1 MPYTTYSRD
10 LYKTKMCSLYMQ
22 QGHCP
27 RQSCSFAHGES
38 ELRKLPGCYD
48 RGGDLRNTL
57 DRRHSPSYRRER
69 GHDWSYD
76 HRLSHHDR
84 EHTLSQS
91 PAKRRQSISPSP
103 RKSLQNKRRDI
114 KKHPDATE
122 PHLSDVSGPIDVAE
136 DVAVNEAN
144 DKAGSRSIS
153 TNSQEVLEEQL
164 QEVFSHNK
172 TLLTQKVTLEHSLE
186 GKVLETTELSNKIA
200 LLETQLASTHDV
212 CKGLASKTKKFVK
225 VYKAFF
231 RSQEELKRSQAK
243 LMKLVDDTSG
253 DNGPKLDMDVDYV
266 ENHTT
271 NNEHPIHE
279 VPTNNQINHRLTTEG
294 PHMLRQENEA
304 NNSNHLSSTIE
315 VPVLMEASQPHKLTT
330 AQERRRA
337 LLQKALQ
344 QGDLSLKTSDGRDGN
359 TPDHK
364 MSCVFSL
371 NGEFRGD
378 PLPPTATR
386 VNHVGVSLTPRS

>member
-1 MPYTTYSRD
+1 MPYTMPYSRD

-22 QGHCP
+22 RGHCP

-57 DRRHSPSYRRER
+57 DRRRSPSYRRER
-69 GHDWSYD
+69 GHDWSYN
-76 HRLSHHDR
+76 HRLPHHDR
-84 EHTLSQS
+84 
-91 PAKRRQSISPSP
+91 
-103 RKSLQNKRRDI
+103 
-114 KKHPDATE
+114 DATE
-122 PHLSDVSGPIDVAE
+122 PHLSDVSGPVDGAE
-136 DVAVNEAN
+136 DIAVDEAN

-186 GKVLETTELSNKIA
+186 GKVLETTELSDKIA
-200 LLETQLASTHDV
+200 LLETQLASTLDV

-271 NNEHPIHE
+271 NNDHPIHE

-304 NNSNHLSSTIE
+304 NNSNHLSSTVE
-315 VPVLMEASQPHKLTT
+315 VPVLMEASQPRKLTT

-344 QGDLSLKTSDGRDGN
+344 QGNLSLKTSDGRDGN

-364 MSCVFSL
+364 MSCVFSF

-378 PLPPTATR
+378 PLPSTATR
-386 VNHVGVSLTPRS
+386 VNHVGVSSTPRS

>member
-1 MPYTTYSRD
+1 MYWCMKIGIVCT
-10 LYKTKMCSLYMQ
+10 
-22 QGHCP
+22 
-27 RQSCSFAHGES
+27 SCAA
-38 ELRKLPGCYD
+38 LIL
-48 RGGDLRNTL
+48 
-57 DRRHSPSYRRER
+57 
-69 GHDWSYD
+69 
-76 HRLSHHDR
+76 
-84 EHTLSQS
+84 
-91 PAKRRQSISPSP
+91 
-103 RKSLQNKRRDI
+103 SLQ
-114 KKHPDATE
+114 
-122 PHLSDVSGPIDVAE
+122 
-136 DVAVNEAN
+136 
-144 DKAGSRSIS
+144 
-153 TNSQEVLEEQL
+153 
-164 QEVFSHNK
+164 
-172 TLLTQKVTLEHSLE
+172 HSLE

-279 VPTNNQINHRLTTEG
+279 VPTNDQINHRLTTEG

-315 VPVLMEASQPHKLTT
+315 VPVLMEASQPRKLTT

-344 QGDLSLKTSDGRDGN
+344 QGNLSLKTSDGRDGN
-359 TPDHK
+359 TPDRK
-364 MSCVFSL
+364 MSCAFSL

-378 PLPPTATR
+378 PLPSTATR